1 MLPLPIAVLLSLT
14 ITFKLD
20 KSCDHMHGIIGH
32 ALENCASSSSWPSMP
47 IVGAL
52 WTQKVR
58 RWHNF
63 VVLSCTRSPFSRDKN
78 AAAQLI
84 KSCFTCFL
92 GPSSLTEGSHF
103 VGRCGSSG
111 LFDHIQVE
119 RGPRIPVAPGLLYVY
134 SCRYFHDIHYVSE
147 VIFRLILNWARIL
160 ADECIKSNGMA
171 GRVRSDSGTASLASA
186 LSRVRQSVSLG
197 ASMLVITGGPK
208 LVQVLYEETFPTL
221 LLLGEADCKGPM
233 HGILSGYAVAYLL
246 FYSGVF
252 VWGVSEAPPAYTWVY
267 SSKRARVF
275 GRHMDFMAKVVEGD
289 LQPKCQP
296 GAWKGFVK
304 CFIGL
309 VVRFTPTW
317 VPALSLETVTKLA
330 RGLRRWNESELAL
343 ALLEQAGS
351 AAMSAVIEALSW
363 IFY

>member
-20 KSCDHMHGIIGH
+20 KNVDYMHGIIGH
-32 ALENCASSSSWPSMP
+32 ALENCTSSSSWPSMP

-63 VVLSCTRSPFSRDKN
+63 VILSCTRSPFSRDKN
-78 AAAQLI
+78 ATAQLI

-92 GPSSLTEGSHF
+92 GSSSPEGSHF
-103 VGRCGSSG
+103 VGKRGSNG
-111 LFDHIQVE
+111 LFGHIQVE
-119 RGPRIPVAPGLLYVY
+119 HGPRIPVSPGLLYVY
-134 SCRYFHDIHYVSE
+134 SCRNFHDIHYVSE
-147 VIFRLILNWARIL
+147 VVFRVILKWACTL
-160 ADECIKSNGMA
+160 ADEYVKNNGMA
-171 GRVRSDSGTASLASA
+171 GRVRSDSGAASLAFA
-186 LSRVRQSVSLG
+186 LSRVRHSVLLG

-208 LVQVLYEETFPTL
+208 LVQVLYEETFPTI

-233 HGILSGYAVAYLL
+233 HGILTGYAVAYLL

-252 VWGVSEAPPAYTWVY
+252 VWGVSDAPPAFTWVY
-267 SSKRARVF
+267 SSKRAQVF
-275 GRHMDFMAKVVEGD
+275 VRHMDFMAKIVEGG
-289 LQPKCQP
+289 LQPKCHP
-296 GAWKGFVK
+296 GAWKAFVK
-304 CFIGL
+304 CFVAL

-317 VPALSLETVTKLA
+317 VQVLSLETVTKLA

-343 ALLEQAGS
+343 ALLEQAGPV
-351 AAMSAVIEALSW
+351 AMSAVVEALS
-363 IFY
+363 